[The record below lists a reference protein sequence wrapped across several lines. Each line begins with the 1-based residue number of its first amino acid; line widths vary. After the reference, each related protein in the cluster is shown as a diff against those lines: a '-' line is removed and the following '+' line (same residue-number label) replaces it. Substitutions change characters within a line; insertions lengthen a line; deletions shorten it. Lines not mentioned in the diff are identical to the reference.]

1 MNSLNTAIGFYGR
14 TQLTVAGNDPY
25 SIFYS
30 PANPRQPTIFCTFIT
45 MEGYLFQKYIPEADQ
60 RTPFER
66 LLELFLELVTY
77 TSGDV
82 DEALDWMREL
92 GKAHQLTNENYT
104 LEDFIEDLYENGYLR
119 DKDTASGSGGQLTA
133 RSEQA
138 MRKRSL
144 DRVFAKMKNGSIGG
158 HRTSMTGQG
167 EELTG
172 DRREFQFG
180 DRTDHID
187 FTASLHN
194 AQVRGGIDSF
204 SLQEQDLEIHETNLR
219 TSTSTVVMI
228 DISHSMILYGE
239 DRITPAKKVAMALA
253 EFIRTRYPKDTL
265 DFVVFGNEARSI
277 TLKQL
282 PYLKVGP
289 YHTNTVAGLQLAM
302 SLLRRR
308 KNTNK
313 QIFMITDGKPTCIKL
328 KDGYF
333 KNSWGLDPMIVNR
346 CLDLASQCRKEH
358 VAITTFMIANDPY
371 LKRFVEDFTEAN
383 RGKAIY
389 TGLEGLGEWI
399 FTDYER
405 NRRGNM

>member
-1 MNSLNTAIGFYGR
+1 M
-14 TQLTVAGNDPY
+14 
-25 SIFYS
+25 
-30 PANPRQPTIFCTFIT
+30 T
-45 MEGYLFQKYIPEADQ
+45 MEGYLFQKHIPEADQ

-92 GKAHQLTNENYT
+92 DKAHRLTNENYT
-104 LEDFIEDLYENGYLR
+104 LEDFIEDLYEKGYLR
-119 DKDTASGSGGQLTA
+119 DQHTPGGSGGQLTA

-144 DRVFAKMKNGSIGG
+144 DRVFAKMKNGPIGG
-158 HRTSMTGQG
+158 HRTSLTGRG

-172 DRREFQFG
+172 DRRGFQFG

-187 FTASLHN
+187 FTASLRN

-204 SLQEQDLEIHETNLR
+204 SLQEQDLEIHETNLK
-219 TSTSTVVMI
+219 TSTSTVMMI

-265 DFVVFGNEARSI
+265 DIVVFGNEARSI

-289 YHTNTVAGLQLAM
+289 FHTNTVAGLQLAT

-346 CLDLASQCRKEH
+346 CLDLATQCRKERID
-358 VAITTFMIANDPY
+358 ITTFMIADDPY
-371 LKRFVEDFTEAN
+371 LRQFVEDFTEAN

-389 TGLEGLGEWI
+389 TGLEGLGKWI

-405 NRRGNM
+405 NRRGNL